1 MKKFKIKDF
10 TKGWFIGDFSPS
22 LRKTK
27 DFEIAFKSYKAGE
40 FEAAHL
46 HKIATEFTLITQG
59 DVSFNGKVYSKG
71 EIVKV
76 MPNEIVHFKS
86 ITDSETVVV
95 KVPSEKNDKYTV

>member
-1 MKKFKIKDF
+1 MEKFKIKDF
-10 TKGWFIGDFSPS
+10 TKGWFIGDFRPS
-22 LRKTK
+22 LHKAN

-46 HKIATEFTLITQG
+46 HKVATEFTLITHG
-59 DVSFNGKVYSKG
+59 NVSFNGRVYSKG
-71 EIVKV
+71 DIVKV

-95 KVPSEKNDKYTV
+95 KVPSVKNDKYTV